1 MTEFS
6 AKIAAGGRVLKK
18 KALATKQIKPESLQN
33 KRIFIAIAFFYTTIL
48 IVAVAV
54 TVVALQLQKCE
65 LIPVLAGSTG
75 VIMFCLIH
83 LILTKT
89 HHFSAKAL
97 SILLSLI
104 AIEFMLAS
112 SIPQGA
118 IIWLLLLAPIVFF
131 TMGLTWGLITILS
144 VFSVACFIL
153 LNPTTASL
161 NYPLLK
167 RIHDL
172 TAFAGMILLTASAQY
187 AWDEAYKS
195 MRNLTVQLESQ
206 AGRDPLTGLANRRL
220 MYEMM
225 TAERSHAERHKE
237 PYSLII
243 IDIDHFKSLN
253 DTYGHSVG
261 DIVLEEAAKIFSSQ
275 LRKRDFL
282 ARWGGEEFLIIL
294 GKTNNQVGLAI
305 AERIRSKLCNTPI
318 HAQGHVLKVTASFG
332 LYTSDLRIDLKEE
345 IAIADKRLYK
355 AKHKGRNCTVSSEIV
370 SVDELTK
377 SQISL

>member
-1 MTEFS
+1 
-6 AKIAAGGRVLKK
+6 
-18 KALATKQIKPESLQN
+18 
-33 KRIFIAIAFFYTTIL
+33 
-48 IVAVAV
+48 
-54 TVVALQLQKCE
+54 
-65 LIPVLAGSTG
+65 
-75 VIMFCLIH
+75 
-83 LILTKT
+83 
-89 HHFSAKAL
+89 
-97 SILLSLI
+97 
-104 AIEFMLAS
+104 MLAS

-153 LNPTTASL
+153 LNPATVSP

-187 AWDEAYKS
+187 VWDEAYKR

-220 MYEMM
+220 MHEMM
-225 TAERSHAERHKE
+225 TAERSHAVRHKE

-294 GKTNNQVGLAI
+294 GKTNNQIGLAI

-355 AKHKGRNCTVSSEIV
+355 AKHKGRNCTVSGEIV
-370 SVDELTK
+370 SVDELLK
-377 SQISL
+377 NQISL